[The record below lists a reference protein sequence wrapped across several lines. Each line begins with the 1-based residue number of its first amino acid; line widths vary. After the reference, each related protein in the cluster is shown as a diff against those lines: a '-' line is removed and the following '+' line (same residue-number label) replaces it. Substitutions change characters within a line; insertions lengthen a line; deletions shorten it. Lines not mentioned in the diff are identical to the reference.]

1 MNTSVCSGN
10 HIPCSYLGILGCG
23 VYKNTEQ
30 IICMTATG
38 DNNFLTDGIVE
49 GTLLFIDTS
58 SEFKSGLLNVF
69 KYNSY
74 RSPQYKLSK
83 RKVPKADY
91 IGKVLMAV
99 TQYN

>member
-1 MNTSVCSGN
+1 MNTAVHTGDHN
-10 HIPCSYLGILGCG
+10 PCGYLGILGCG
-23 VYKNTEQ
+23 GYKNTEQ

-69 KYNSY
+69 KYNSD